1 MLLSVAVFAQAMYG
15 FKVENRGLNHARINS
30 ESEKLT
36 VEKKKN
42 KTDSLLCNQLAGY
55 NTKEEVECGGAG
67 KENTPTLQFFLPS
80 LPWSL
85 FSRYVTSI

>member
-36 VEKKKN
+36 VEKKKQ
-42 KTDSLLCNQLAGY
+42 DRQF
-55 NTKEEVECGGAG
+55 
-67 KENTPTLQFFLPS
+67 TLQPTG
-80 LPWSL
+80 W
-85 FSRYVTSI
+85 V

>member
-1 MLLSVAVFAQAMYG
+1 MYG

-36 VEKKKN
+36 LEKKKY

-55 NTKEEVECGGAG
+55 NTKEEVECGGAE
-67 KENTPTLQFFLPS
+67 KENTRTLQFFLPS
-80 LPWSL
+80 PPWSL

>member
-36 VEKKKN
+36 LEKKQ
-42 KTDSLLCNQLAGY
+42 KTKQTVYFATNWLCIIQRKRWSVVERGRKIPLPY
-55 NTKEEVECGGAG
+55 N
-67 KENTPTLQFFLPS
+67 FFCPHSHGHFL
-80 LPWSL
+80 
-85 FSRYVTSI
+85 VAM